1 VVYRQLRRTLERDG
15 LIKNTTILWTGVP
28 EEFVGEYIHF
38 TYHKQVVTMDQFEL
52 YIGRIGWVRVNRP
65 EWSQPLVEKQANL
78 PNLTSWKGRIKF
90 W

>member
-38 TYHKQVVTMDQFEL
+38 SFHKQVVIMDQFEQ
-52 YIGRIGWVRVNRP
+52 YVGGSIGWMRVNRP
-65 EWSQPLVEKQANL
+65 EWSQPLVEKQAN
-78 PNLTSWKGRIKF
+78 NLISLKVKF